1 MEISVTHQTLLDLD
15 TLPADPLDRTGFD
28 IGWDHA
34 RHSLVPPAELMLD
47 GTPVS
52 QGWRA
57 ARAVFGR
64 RTVAASRNVRQW
76 LALRLQAWREGVAFD
91 DLQVTPHY
99 LGQLETLHCPVTRM
113 PLGGALR
120 GADSPVIARLNAA
133 TGYAAGNLLV
143 LSRRA
148 ARALQGCSAEQACER
163 AEQLARQPE
172 GGLIDTLGAALDA
185 TLDAAQWAR
194 LATLMS
200 LARPQQQVQLAR
212 LPLRALPPNRVRVLN
227 AAQGLQALLTLRLQ
241 AAGWSRRARAIAD
254 LLPRPELR
262 HDFNLFVG
270 ALAVPLMSIANDLPA
285 RELRWAQEDA
295 WADGRVQRRWAQF
308 AVQLGA
314 AECEAWLRRLVDQGL
329 AGVRV
334 LMHEPDAADE
344 APANPQTNPQTT
356 AHTQRAATA
365 LPQRRQPKVQRSAS
379 LPAERPTD
387 GRPPQNSSAIISP
400 SAS

>member
-1 MEISVTHQTLLDLD
+1 MAQTQTQTLLAFDPAS
-15 TLPADPLDRTGFD
+15 LPADPQIGFD

-34 RHSLVPPAELMLD
+34 RHALVPPAELMLD

-99 LGQLETLHCPVTRM
+99 LGQLETRHCPVTRA

-120 GADSPVIARLNAA
+120 GADSPVIARLNPAA
-133 TGYAAGNLLV
+133 GYAAGNLLV

-148 ARALQGCSAEQACER
+148 ARALQACCSADQARER
-163 AEQLARQPE
+163 AEQLARQPA
-172 GGLIDTLGAALDA
+172 GSLIED
-185 TLDAAQWAR
+185 LDAAQWAR
-194 LATLMS
+194 LATLAS
-200 LARPQQQVQLAR
+200 LARPLPQVQAVR

-227 AAQGLQALLTLRLQ
+227 AAQGLQALLTLRLH
-241 AAGWSRRARAIAD
+241 AAGWSRRARAIAE

-270 ALAVPLMSIANDLPA
+270 ALAVPLMSIPNELPA

-308 AVQLGA
+308 AVQLSA
-314 AECEAWLRRLVDQGL
+314 AECEAWLRELVDRGL

-334 LMHEPDAADE
+334 LVHEPEAADE
-344 APANPQTNPQTT
+344 APANLHP
-356 AHTQRAATA
+356 QRAATA
-365 LPQRRQPKVQRSAS
+365 LPRRRLPKVQRPAG
-379 LPAERPTD
+379 LPVERPTD

>member
-1 MEISVTHQTLLDLD
+1 MTQTLLDLD
-15 TLPADPLDRTGFD
+15 TLSADPLDRTGFD

-34 RHSLVPPAELMLD
+34 RHALVPPAELMLD

-99 LGQLETLHCPVTRM
+99 LGQLETRHCPVTRA

-120 GADSPVIARLNAA
+120 GPDSPVVARLNAA
-133 TGYAAGNLLV
+133 AGYAAGNLLV

-148 ARALQGCSAEQACER
+148 ARALQACSSADQARER
-163 AEQLARQPE
+163 AERLARLPA
-172 GGLIDTLGAALDA
+172 GRAVDACDAALDA
-185 TLDAAQWAR
+185 ALDAEQWAR

-200 LARPQQQVQLAR
+200 LAQPLPQVQAVR

-227 AAQGLQALLTLRLQ
+227 AAQGLQALLTLRLH
-241 AAGWSRRARAIAD
+241 AAGWSRRARAIAE

-270 ALAVPLMSIANDLPA
+270 ALAVPLMSIADGLPP

-308 AVQLGA
+308 AVQLSA
-314 AECEAWLRRLVDQGL
+314 AECEAWLRQLVDRGL

-334 LMHEPDAADE
+334 LVHEPEAADAGAGE
-344 APANPQTNPQTT
+344 APANPQ
-356 AHTQRAATA
+356 AQRAATA
-365 LPQRRQPKVQRSAS
+365 WPARRPAKGQRPAG

-387 GRPPQNSSAIISP
+387 GRPPLNSSAIISP